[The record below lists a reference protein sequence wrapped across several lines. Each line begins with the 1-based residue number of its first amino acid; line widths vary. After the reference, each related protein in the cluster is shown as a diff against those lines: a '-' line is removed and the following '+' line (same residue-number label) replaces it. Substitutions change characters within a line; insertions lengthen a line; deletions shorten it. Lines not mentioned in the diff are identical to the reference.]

1 MTIGVPKLAKHPFWQ
16 HLYSSAISSSARVAP
31 EVKGAEPKANV
42 GAGPVADDLG
52 GAPDVEAE
60 AVADGLEACCD
71 VEAGAV
77 ADDLEACCDVEAETV
92 ADGLGG
98 APDVEAD
105 AWNEDMWAVE

>member
-42 GAGPVADDLG
+42 GAGAVADGLG

-60 AVADGLEACCD
+60 AVAD
-71 VEAGAV
+71 
-77 ADDLEACCDVEAETV
+77 DVEAETV

-105 AWNEDMWAVE
+105 A

>member
-42 GAGPVADDLG
+42 GAGAVADDLG

-60 AVADGLEACCD
+60 AVAD
-71 VEAGAV
+71 
-77 ADDLEACCDVEAETV
+77 DVEAETV

-105 AWNEDMWAVE
+105 AWNEEMWAVE

>member
-42 GAGPVADDLG
+42 GAGAVADDLG
-52 GAPDVEAE
+52 GAPDVEAG
-60 AVADGLEACCD
+60 AVADG
-71 VEAGAV
+71 
-77 ADDLEACCDVEAETV
+77 LEACCDVEAETV

-105 AWNEDMWAVE
+105 AWNEEMWAVE

>member
-1 MTIGVPKLAKHPFWQ
+1 MTIGVPKLPKHPFWQ

-42 GAGPVADDLG
+42 GAGAVADDLG

-60 AVADGLEACCD
+60 AVAD
-71 VEAGAV
+71 
-77 ADDLEACCDVEAETV
+77 DVEAETV

-105 AWNEDMWAVE
+105 AWNEEMWAVE